1 MSTEDE
7 IVKLFTHIEGL
18 GKHLKSLE
26 DRVAALEI
34 LSVDNRK
41 EYEELIK
48 KRAGEMPR
56 KE

>member
-7 IVKLFTHIEGL
+7 IVKAFTQIDCL
-18 GKHLKSLE
+18 GRKLNNLE
-26 DRVAALEI
+26 SRVAALEI

-41 EYEELIK
+41 EYEELVK